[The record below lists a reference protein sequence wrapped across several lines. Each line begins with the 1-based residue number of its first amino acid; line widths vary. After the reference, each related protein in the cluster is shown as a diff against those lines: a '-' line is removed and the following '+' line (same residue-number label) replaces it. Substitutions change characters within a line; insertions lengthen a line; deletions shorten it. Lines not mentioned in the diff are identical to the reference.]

1 MSNDNS
7 RKSEW
12 SEKKED
18 KEPQDNGVKNIL
30 ESYQVTVAQG
40 TKIEDLDLINLFFHP
55 LRVKLSEG
63 RYDYEVVKAVY
74 SATKLLDTKIQNLL
88 DSVLQKK
95 GPEKLESWTSSEEQL
110 FHILHMTKPIQPV
123 PRPLSLTDIKRA
135 YVELMVNRKKKR
147 VYNLESKKMK
157 FDPVEL
163 ERISINSDKT
173 ELLDKIRELGKI
185 HVDLA
190 ALLKVRTW
198 AEVTKIL
205 NVLLHLAHE
214 GKIKLFQ
221 EDFPVGPIIISYRG
235 DAT

>member
-1 MSNDNS
+1 MSDENS

-12 SEKKED
+12 PEIKED
-18 KEPQDNGVKNIL
+18 KEPKDNGVKKIL
-30 ESYQVTVAQG
+30 ETYQDTIEQG

-95 GPEKLESWTSSEEQL
+95 SPEKMESWTSSEEQL
-110 FHILHMTKPIQPV
+110 FRILHMIKPIQPV

-135 YVELMVNRKKKR
+135 YVELMVHRKKKR
-147 VYNLESKKMK
+147 VYSSESKKMK

-185 HVDLA
+185 SVDLG
-190 ALLKVRTW
+190 ALLKERTW
-198 AEVTKIL
+198 TEVTKIL
-205 NVLLHLAHE
+205 TVLLHLAHE

-221 EDFPVGPIIISYRG
+221 KDFPTGPIIISYKG
-235 DAT
+235 EAN